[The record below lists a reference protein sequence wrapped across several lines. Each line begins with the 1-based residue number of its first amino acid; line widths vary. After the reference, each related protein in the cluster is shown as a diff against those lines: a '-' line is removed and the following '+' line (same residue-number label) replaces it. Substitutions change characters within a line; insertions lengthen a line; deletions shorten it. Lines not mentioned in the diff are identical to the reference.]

1 MNKKILFA
9 DLVLLL
15 LNILWGYCFLVIK
28 DLLVELKPF
37 QIITLRFL
45 IPSLFLVPIYFG
57 SFLKLNQSDLKNFL
71 LTSIALGLGFSF
83 QTLGMQFSS
92 PSKAGVFTGMLVVFV
107 PFVYYFVSKKK
118 ISNRI
123 LIGTIFSFLGLGL
136 FSLNDI
142 KSYFFQLGDF
152 LLISCAIIYA
162 VHIVLNDFSFQ
173 KNPNINENSFASFQI
188 LTSGFIG
195 LVFTLSFEK
204 IPSSISL
211 KSIYLILFLAFF
223 GSFIA
228 YFIQTWAQKISPPSH
243 VGILLCTESIFVCI
257 FSYFLLDEVFGLEKI
272 LGTLILTF
280 GILLI
285 SIPVKN

>member
-15 LNILWGYCFLVIK
+15 LNVLWGYCFLAIK
-28 DLLVELKPF
+28 DVLNELKPF
-37 QIITLRFL
+37 QIIALRFL
-45 IPSLFLVPIYFG
+45 IPSIILVPIYFN
-57 SFLKLNQSDLKNFL
+57 SFLKLSKTDLRNFL
-71 LTSIALGLGFSF
+71 FTGLALGLGFSF

-107 PFVYYFVSKKK
+107 PFVYYFVSKKR

-123 LIGTIFSFLGLGL
+123 LIGTIISFFGLGL

-142 KSYFFQLGDF
+142 KSYFFQMGDF

-162 VHIVLNDFSFQ
+162 VHIVLNDFTFH

-188 LTSGFIG
+188 LMSGLIG
-195 LVFTLSFEK
+195 FVFSLSFEK
-204 IPSSISL
+204 IPSSISV
-211 KSIYLILFLAFF
+211 KSIYLILFLSFF
-223 GSFIA
+223 GSFLA

-243 VGILLCTESIFVCI
+243 VGILLCTESIFACV
-257 FSYFLLDEVFGLEKI
+257 FSYFLLNEVFGLEKI
-272 LGTLILTF
+272 LGTIILSI

-285 SIPVKN
+285 SYPSK